1 MKNTQRFILNP
12 VGTAGDVH
20 PFLAI
25 GRRLLDLGHEVTV
38 LTNPLFRDEVLEVG
52 LGFEPIGE
60 PLNLVEAA
68 CNKEIQSAWRAWQIS
83 MRWCATSQ
91 MRETFSKIKNL
102 YEPGRTTV
110 VSPVIGFGAR
120 LAREVLPIRLI
131 SMIVSPM
138 MIRSRFDAPRI
149 PGMCLEP
156 WMPKWTKSYQYWFAD
171 TFIIDPILAGEVNQF
186 RRELGLRKIRRLMHR
201 WWFSPDLCLGL
212 FDSQFAPP
220 SKDWPANFKYVGP
233 TLWDPN
239 PNPDAVERTLEFVR
253 TGSRP
258 VVFVPGSVGPSD
270 KRYFETAADACEK
283 AKCRAIFLHRFEDF
297 VPDLLPATIH
307 YEQYV
312 SLKEILNECSAIVHA
327 GQIGTA
333 FQGIA
338 AGVRHLVCPRV
349 NDQFDTA
356 MRIERRGLGHVLQER
371 DWTVE
376 KLTMAL
382 NKLNA
387 DSNMADACKKAA
399 DELATVH
406 AVDNF
411 VAAITKNKS

>member
-1 MKNTQRFILNP
+1 VKNKQRFILNP

-25 GRRLLDLGHEVTV
+25 GSRLLELGHEVIV
-38 LTNPLFRDEVLEVG
+38 LTNPLFRDEVLDTG
-52 LGFEPIGE
+52 LQFESIGE

-68 CNKEIQSAWRAWQIS
+68 CNKEIQSAWRAWQLS
-83 MRWCATSQ
+83 MRWCATGQ
-91 MRETFSKIKNL
+91 MRETFLKIKNL
-102 YEPGRTTV
+102 YKPGATTV

-120 LAREVLPIRLI
+120 LSREVLPLRLI

-149 PGMCLEP
+149 PGMCLRP

-171 TFIIDPILAGEVNQF
+171 TFIIDPILAGEVNEF
-186 RRELGLRKIRRLMHR
+186 RYELGLKKIRRLMHR

-212 FDSQFAPP
+212 FDSQFAPS
-220 SKDWPANFKYVGP
+220 SKDWPENFKYIGP

-239 PNPDAVERTLEFVR
+239 PNPEAVQRTLAFAQA
-253 TGSRP
+253 GSP
-258 VVFVPGSVGPSD
+258 PIVFVPGSVGPSNQSF
-270 KRYFETAADACEK
+270 FETAVEACRRTNQ
-283 AKCRAIFLHRFEDF
+283 RAIFLHRFAEF
-297 VPDLLPATIH
+297 LPAQLPPTIH
-307 YEQYV
+307 YEPYV
-312 SLKEILNECSAIVHA
+312 PLKEILKACSAIVHA
-327 GQIGTA
+327 GQIGTT

-356 MRIERRGLGHVLQER
+356 MRIERRGLGHILSERNWLPDRLGAALVKLQA
-371 DWTVE
+371 DPG
-376 KLTMAL
+376 MA
-382 NKLNA
+382 
-387 DSNMADACKKAA
+387 STCKKAA
-399 DELATVH
+399 EHLATVH

-411 VAAITKNKS
+411 ISAIDRD